1 MIARLPVPGRKAMGF
16 TLVEMLIALTIFA
29 MLTAAG
35 VALLSVTAR
44 TLQTADRLLAELGEL
59 RSVQALMTA
68 DLAQALPRIHRDR
81 NGMAL
86 AAFSAAESGQPALLS
101 LVRGG
106 VEGGG
111 VRQSTLQRVEYRLR
125 DGRLERLAFPQVD
138 GTEAEVAITLL
149 DGVRQL
155 RLRYRDEEGVW
166 HRGWAPTDGT
176 DLPLAVE
183 LVTDSEAHG
192 LVRQHFLVGAAL

>member
-1 MIARLPVPGRKAMGF
+1 MSIRRRIAGRGAAGF
-16 TLVEMLIALTIFA
+16 TLVEMLIALTIFG

-44 TLQTADRLLAELGEL
+44 TQQTADRLLVELGEL

-68 DLAQALPRIHRDR
+68 DLAQTLPRIHRDNR
-81 NGMAL
+81 GMTL
-86 AAFSAAESGQPALLS
+86 AAFAADESGQPALLR

-111 VRQSTLQRVEYRLR
+111 ARQSTVQRVEYRLR
-125 DGRLERLAFPQVD
+125 DGRLERLSFPQVD
-138 GTEAEVAITLL
+138 GTEAEVAVTLL
-149 DGVRQL
+149 RGVRQL
-155 RLRYRDEEGVW
+155 RLRYRDEDGVW

-176 DLPLAVE
+176 ELPRAVE

-192 LVRQHFLVGAAL
+192 LVRQLFLVGAAL